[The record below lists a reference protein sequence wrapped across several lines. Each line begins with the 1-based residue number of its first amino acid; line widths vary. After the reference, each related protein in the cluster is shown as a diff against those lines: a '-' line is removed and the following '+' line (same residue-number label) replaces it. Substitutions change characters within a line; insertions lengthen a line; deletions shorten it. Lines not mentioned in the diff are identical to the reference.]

1 MCLSSLPR
9 PWVDL
14 ALFLSS
20 MISYSD
26 GVELGPPP
34 FRRRMPKIL
43 IPAQLLKETADYQG
57 LLLGT
62 MLLWIMWKWEPV
74 SVDAKSFHGP
84 PAILNHHSCS
94 VNKRV
99 IFRNG
104 SPVSFPVLLHSS
116 LDPLA
121 FFYGP
126 LLQKKPKDLSQPV
139 SHNFIE
145 WRGKLKGP
153 SRIIWTQRKGLYF

>member
-62 MLLWIMWKWEPV
+62 MLL
-74 SVDAKSFHGP
+74 
-84 PAILNHHSCS
+84 
-94 VNKRV
+94 
-99 IFRNG
+99 
-104 SPVSFPVLLHSS
+104 
-116 LDPLA
+116 
-121 FFYGP
+121 
-126 LLQKKPKDLSQPV
+126 
-139 SHNFIE
+139 
-145 WRGKLKGP
+145 
-153 SRIIWTQRKGLYF
+153 